1 MKETVM
7 YAARNVTQAGHGA
20 LHETLHGIAQQIH
33 LWIERVHTRHQLSE
47 LDDHM
52 LSDIGLTRPQV
63 EAEVHK
69 PFWRGLDLH

>member
-7 YAARNVTQAGHGA
+7 FAAHDRTYVGHGA
-20 LHETLHGIAQQIH
+20 LHGIAHRI
-33 LWIERVHTRHQLSE
+33 LVWMERVHTRHQLSE

-52 LSDIGLTRPQV
+52 LNDIGLTRTEV

-69 PFWRGLDLH
+69 PFWRGFDLH